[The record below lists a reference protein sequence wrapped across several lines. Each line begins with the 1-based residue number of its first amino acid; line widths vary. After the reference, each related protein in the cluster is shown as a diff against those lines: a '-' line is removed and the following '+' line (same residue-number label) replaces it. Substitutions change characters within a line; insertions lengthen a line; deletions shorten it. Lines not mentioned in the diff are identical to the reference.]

1 MFGVLQRF
9 ARRMAIPGCFLTWD
23 TSVNLLNSRTDSLI
37 KKARAVYDQVGS
49 VSNPTWRSV
58 AQSLSYF
65 EAEYSVEKEML
76 TFPQYVFPDKSI
88 RDASCDAARKISDVE
103 VELEMRKDVFDQFVH
118 IQSNLDSTV
127 PAEMKRYVDRKV
139 RDGRRA
145 GLHLD
150 EKGRKKIEELS
161 KEENRLCID
170 FQRALDEE
178 NTVLEFTKEEL
189 AGCPEDFLRG
199 LKMAPSGKLQITLKY
214 PHYFPASEK
223 ASNPATRRTLEKAF
237 NSRCIKENTPI
248 LKRLMEL
255 RKERSSML
263 GFPTHA
269 DFTVDIRMA
278 KTAANVDAFLKDVAQ
293 KLEPIR
299 AKDTARVLQLKKEEC
314 ERLGYPFVNRIE
326 PSDLRY
332 YINLI
337 KEKDYAVDHH
347 HLKRYFPLRAVK
359 AGVLRLYQHLLGLTF
374 ARVNTTD
381 VWHPDVEMYSVTDTD
396 TKELLGY
403 MYLDLHPREG
413 KFGHAAVF
421 GLQPGCLRRNETASG
436 EGVERQV
443 AVAAIVANFT
453 GPSTAQSEAYL
464 LHDEVNT
471 FFHEFGHLMHAIC
484 ARTDCELFSGT
495 HVETDFVEC
504 PSQML
509 ENWVWN
515 EDGLKALLGEEAEP
529 IPKELLDRLLASRKA
544 TAGLFYTRQVLLATF
559 DQAIHTTHWNS
570 DPYEV
575 YVEFSRKLCDID
587 PTPGTC
593 VPASFGHLAGGYD
606 ARYYGYLW
614 SEVFSADLYESRFRR
629 APDGGCL
636 SKTVGREYRT
646 KILQPGGS
654 KDASDMLRDFLGRD
668 PSNSAFFKLLGIQ
681 V

>member
-1 MFGVLQRF
+1 
-9 ARRMAIPGCFLTWD
+9 MAIPGCFLTWD

-37 KKARAVYDQVGS
+37 KKARAVYDQIGS
-49 VSNPTWRSV
+49 VSNPTWGSV

-118 IQSNLDSTV
+118 IQSHLDSTV

-145 GLHLD
+145 
-150 EKGRKKIEELS
+150 GRKKIEELS

-178 NTVLEFTKEEL
+178 NT
-189 AGCPEDFLRG
+189 
-199 LKMAPSGKLQITLKY
+199 MPSGKLQITLKY

-223 ASNPATRRTLEKAF
+223 ASNPATRRALEKAF

-278 KTAANVDAFLKDVAQ
+278 KTAAIVDAFLKDVAQ

-299 AKDTARVLQLKKEEC
+299 SKDSARVLQLKKEEC

-347 HLKRYFPLRAVK
+347 HLKKYFPLRAVK

-421 GLQPGCLRRNETASG
+421 GLQPGCLRRKETASG
-436 EGVERQV
+436 EDVERQV

-484 ARTDCELFSGT
+484 ARTDCQLFSGT

-515 EDGLKALLGEEAEP
+515 ADGLKALLGEEAEQ

-668 PSNSAFFKLLGIQ
+668 PNNSAFFKLLGIQ